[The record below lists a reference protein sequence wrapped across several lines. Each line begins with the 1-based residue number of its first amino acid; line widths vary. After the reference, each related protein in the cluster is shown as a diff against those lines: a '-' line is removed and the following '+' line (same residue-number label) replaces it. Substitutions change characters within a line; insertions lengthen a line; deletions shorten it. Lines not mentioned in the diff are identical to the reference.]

1 VTDVLAMPACQYRDP
16 VAVFVGVEG
25 NDLSVGHDD

>member
-1 VTDVLAMPACQYRDP
+1 MANVLLMAVVRFGYP

-25 NDLSVGHDD
+25 EDFSGDSG